1 MKELLTQVQVDALAP
16 GPRDLFL
23 WDTQLA
29 GFGLKLTPAGRRVYV
44 FQYRSGGRGAPT
56 RRVTIGSEAQG
67 WTAERARRRAEELT
81 LSLRQPD
88 PAPAG
93 LAEEPVD
100 DWQIRLGFII
110 ADIARLQSALLRN
123 TMKNLGGTLAQW
135 SMLGRLVTHQGI
147 TQMELAERLKLSKV
161 AVTGLVDRT
170 VRAGWV
176 ERRLDK
182 ADRRVRRL
190 YLTPHALAAV
200 KLMREQV
207 DIMTEL
213 TMGQVA
219 QAEGRAALRTLDGI
233 RQRLLEVQRG
243 RSRHRF
249 K

>member
-1 MKELLTQVQVDALAP
+1 MKELLTQVRVDALAP
-16 GPRDLFL
+16 GPRDIFL
-23 WDTQLA
+23 WDTRLA
-29 GFGLKLTPAGRRVYV
+29 GFGLKLTPTGRRVYV
-44 FQYRSGGRGAPT
+44 FQYRSGGRGTPT
-56 RRVTIGSEAQG
+56 TRVTIGSEAQG
-67 WTAERARRRAEELT
+67 WTAETARRRAEELA
-81 LSLRQPD
+81 LILRKVD
-88 PAPAG
+88 PG
-93 LAEEPVD
+93 TAEELGD
-100 DWQIRLGFII
+100 DWQIRLGFIV

-123 TMKNLGGTLAQW
+123 TMKSLGGTLAQW
-135 SMLGRLVTHQGI
+135 NMLGRLATHQGI

-161 AVTGLVDRT
+161 AVTGLVDRA
-170 VRAGWV
+170 VCAGWV

-190 YLTPHALAAV
+190 YLTPHAVAAV

-213 TMGQVA
+213 TMGHVA

-243 RSRHRF
+243 RARRRAE